1 MERNS
6 FMDAT
11 SPKDERFETLK
22 QLYPELIRDNKLNLE
37 ALKDLFD
44 EESFDEGEVG
54 YNLYWPG
61 KRDAKKLARKE
72 AEGTLEP
79 VIGDGVNED
88 KTSNI
93 YIEGDNLEV
102 LRCLKKSY
110 GGRVKMI
117 YIDPP
122 YNTGKDFIYPDNFAE
137 PVEDYLKF
145 TGQVDEKGGTLV
157 ANPKSSGAY
166 HRRWLDMMLPRLH
179 LARELLANDGVI
191 FISIDDNEQANL
203 KLLCDEVF
211 GEENLITQMVV
222 NRPSEVATSLT
233 IQKHEYCFVYAR
245 NSESKNIINKKVNA
259 KYSLS
264 RGTVGNENQTM
275 PEITFPAGLRC
286 ESIPDGVYESTRQ
299 KQNSRENIENKSKI
313 IVENGRLRE
322 PIVLKARWRSSQDMR
337 NFFNN
342 GCNPTPAKINGIIEE
357 IFFKDDTFNP
367 QIKKLTTEKFSSLYL
382 DNKRGSESLE
392 KLGMGELFDFPKSP
406 YFIKDLIKLVVSDGD
421 IVLDFFSG
429 SGTTAQALFLSNY
442 ENKTKSKFVL
452 AQLNVPLGKN
462 TESKSEKA
470 AIEFLDS
477 IRKPHT
483 ICEIS
488 KERIRR
494 AGKKILEEHPELKD
508 ELDVGFKVY
517 RLAKSNISSY
527 KPTAGSDQQSL
538 LSALDAMEKQV
549 TPLRDGFDMNN
560 QNDVQGLLVE
570 IILRQ
575 GFALDSN
582 IEKATSLAGNTI
594 YRIVDKGRPIVLHVC
609 LDEKI
614 KAETVKNIAFEEDD
628 KFICLNKAITDELYA
643 QLSDKGRVETI

>member
-137 PVEDYLKF
+137 PIEDYLKF
-145 TGQVDEKGGTLV
+145 TGQVDEKGVSLV

-179 LARELLANDGVI
+179 LARELLANEGVI

-211 GEENLITQMVV
+211 GEENFVGELIHQRAKGGGQAKYIVKGHDYILCYGKKIENV
-222 NRPSEVATSLT
+222 SLT
-233 IQKHEYCFVYAR
+233 RKKVIQQKTIEIDGETYIKNDDVIRKQFGKYDKSLGDRRCFYEELLKYKG
-245 NSESKNIINKKVNA
+245 ESKKKEVDELI
-259 KYSLS
+259 KK
-264 RGTVGNENQTM
+264 
-275 PEITFPAGLRC
+275 
-286 ESIPDGVYESTRQ
+286 GVYFLEPNNEGMHTICEYIKVDDAKS
-299 KQNSRENIENKSKI
+299 KLYSIIKVLSEKGKEDIENL
-313 IVENGRLRE
+313 G
-322 PIVLKARWRSSQDMR
+322 
-337 NFFNN
+337 
-342 GCNPTPAKINGIIEE
+342 INGFSYPKPVEIVKQLVEAGSSEKDSPII
-357 IFFKDDTFNP
+357 I
-367 QIKKLTTEKFSSLYL
+367 
-382 DNKRGSESLE
+382 
-392 KLGMGELFDFPKSP
+392 
-406 YFIKDLIKLVVSDGD
+406 
-421 IVLDFFSG
+421 DFFSG
-429 SGTTAQALFLSNY
+429 SATTAQSVMELNA
-442 ENKTKSKFVL
+442 ENLRNCRYIMVQLPVVL
-452 AQLNVPLGKN
+452 D
-462 TESKSEKA
+462 EKEKDDKI
-470 AIEFLDS
+470 AIDFLDS
-477 IRKPHT
+477 IHKPHT
-483 ICEIS
+483 ICEIG

-494 AGKKILEEHPELKD
+494 AGKKILEEHPELKGK
-508 ELDVGFKVY
+508 LDVGFKVY

-527 KPTAGSDQQSL
+527 KPTTGSDQQSL

-560 QNDVQGLLVE
+560 PNDVQGLLVE

-614 KAETVKNIAFEEDD
+614 KAETVKNIAFEEND

>member
-22 QLYPELIRDNKLNLE
+22 QLYPELIRDNKLNFE

-44 EESFDEGEVG
+44 EESFDEGDVG

-145 TGQVDEKGGTLV
+145 TGQVDEKGVSLV

-166 HRRWLDMMLPRLH
+166 HRRWLDMMLPRLQ
-179 LARELLANDGVI
+179 LARELLTNDGVI

-211 GEENLITQMVV
+211 GEENFAAQFLWTK
-222 NRPSEVATSLT
+222 TSTPPALSHKCRKT
-233 IQKHEYCFVYAR
+233 VEYVLCY
-245 NSESKNIINKKVNA
+245 EKNDSNNFFG
-259 KYSLS
+259 SLLDN
-264 RGTVGNENQTM
+264 GDVPLLNTGNT
-275 PEITFPAGLRC
+275 PKTLLFPARTICFTYLEKGEISAGSYDKIDVLD
-286 ESIPDGVYESTRQ
+286 E
-299 KQNSRENIENKSKI
+299 I
-313 IVENGRLRE
+313 IVENGKNTNDIHLRGSFKWTQE
-322 PIVLKARWRSSQDMR
+322 TLDDEINKGCYFIIKTNKMSIRFQRPFDEG
-337 NFFNN
+337 NFKRPNN
-342 GCNPTPAKINGIIEE
+342 MLNLEFDKSENIGTNESASKELEKIN
-357 IFFKDDTFNP
+357 
-367 QIKKLTTEKFSSLYL
+367 
-382 DNKRGSESLE
+382 
-392 KLGMGELFDFPKSP
+392 MGGLFDFPKPVSLLK
-406 YFIKDLIKLVVSDGD
+406 YIANIITHFNKDAI
-421 IVLDFFSG
+421 ILDFFSG
-429 SGTTAQALFLSNY
+429 SATTAHS
-442 ENKTKSKFVL
+442 VM
-452 AQLNVPLGKN
+452 QLNAEDSGNRKFIMVQLPVTLDKKEDSGK
-462 TESKSEKA
+462 T

-477 IRKPHT
+477 IHKPHT
-483 ICEIS
+483 ICEIG

-494 AGKKILEEHPELKD
+494 AGKKILEEHTELKGK
-508 ELDVGFKVY
+508 LDIGFKVY
-517 RLAKSNISSY
+517 RLAQSNIEAY
-527 KPTAGSDQQSL
+527 KPTTGSDQQSL
-538 LSALDAMEKQV
+538 LKALDAMEKQV
-549 TPLRDGFDMNN
+549 TPLRDGFDLNN
-560 QNDVQGLLVE
+560 SNDIQKLLTE
-570 IILRQ
+570 IMLRQ
-575 GFALDSN
+575 GFALDSR
-582 IEKATSLAGNTI
+582 IEKTSSLANNTV
-594 YRIVDKGRPIVLHVC
+594 YRITDEARPIVLHVC
-609 LDEKI
+609 LDNEI
-614 KAETVKNIAFEEDD
+614 KSETVKNISFEEND
-628 KFICLNKAITDELYA
+628 KFVCLNSAISDELYA

>member
-61 KRDAKKLARKE
+61 KRNAKKLARKE

-79 VIGDGVNED
+79 VPGDGINED

-145 TGQVDEKGGTLV
+145 TRQVDEQGVSLV

-166 HRRWLDMMLPRLH
+166 HRKWLDMMLPRLQ
-179 LARELLANDGVI
+179 LARELLTNDGVI

-211 GEENLITQMVV
+211 GEENFAADLIWNKQHSQQQGLFKRYHEHVLLYL
-222 NRPSEVATSLT
+222 RDSEK
-233 IQKHEYCFVYAR
+233 I
-245 NSESKNIINKKVNA
+245 KNIEGGEGIIEAGAQKKI
-259 KYSLS
+259 S
-264 RGTVGNENQTM
+264 RANPASEF
-275 PEITFPAGLRC
+275 TFPAGVRFDA
-286 ESIPDGVYESTRQ
+286 PDGTIITGTYGENERSTITEGRLICRNRRTAEPVTISAGWTQ
-299 KQNSRENIENKSKI
+299 KKQMASFFAGENVIDSKGQKVIEFFFNSAGKIKCTKERSQLTPPTILPLYGMVSEHTEALKNLLGGYYFPTPKPVPMIYDFASWFLKENDI
-313 IVENGRLRE
+313 IV
-322 PIVLKARWRSSQDMR
+322 
-337 NFFNN
+337 
-342 GCNPTPAKINGIIEE
+342 
-357 IFFKDDTFNP
+357 
-367 QIKKLTTEKFSSLYL
+367 
-382 DNKRGSESLE
+382 
-392 KLGMGELFDFPKSP
+392 
-406 YFIKDLIKLVVSDGD
+406 
-421 IVLDFFSG
+421 DFFSG
-429 SGTTAQALFLSNY
+429 SATTAQSVMELNANDNVGHRKYVMVQLPVTLD
-442 ENKTKSKFVL
+442 ENDDTD
-452 AQLNVPLGKN
+452 
-462 TESKSEKA
+462 KA

-477 IRKPHT
+477 IHKPHT
-483 ICEIS
+483 ICEIG

-508 ELDVGFKVY
+508 KLDVGFKVY
-517 RLAKSNISSY
+517 RLAQSNIEAY
-527 KPTAGSDQQSL
+527 KPTTGSDQQSL
-538 LSALDAMEKQV
+538 LNALDAMEKQV
-549 TPLRDGFDMNN
+549 TPLRDGLDLNN
-560 QNDVQGLLVE
+560 SNDIQKLLTE
-570 IILRQ
+570 IMLRQ
-575 GFALDSN
+575 GFALDSH
-582 IEKATSLAGNTI
+582 IEKTSSLANNTV
-594 YRIVDKGRPIVLHVC
+594 YRILDEARPIVLHVC
-609 LDEKI
+609 LDNEI
-614 KAETVKNIAFEEDD
+614 KSETVKNISFEEND
-628 KFICLNKAITDELYA
+628 KFVCLNSAISDELYA

>member
-37 ALKDLFD
+37 SLKDLFD
-44 EESFDEGEVG
+44 EESFDEGDVG

-61 KRDAKKLARKE
+61 KRNAKKLARKE

-145 TGQVDEKGGTLV
+145 TGQVDEKGVALV

-166 HRRWLDMMLPRLH
+166 HRKWLDMMLPRLQ
-179 LARELLANDGVI
+179 LARELLTNDGVI

-203 KLLCDEVF
+203 KLLCDEIF
-211 GEENLITQMVV
+211 GEENFIECLKWKRKKQ
-222 NRPSEVATSLT
+222 PSFLA
-233 IQKHEYCFVYAR
+233 KHTAKMMEYICVY
-245 NSESKNIINKKVNA
+245 SKNKN
-259 KYSLS
+259 Y
-264 RGTVGNENQTM
+264 
-275 PEITFPAGLRC
+275 
-286 ESIPDGVYESTRQ
+286 
-299 KQNSRENIENKSKI
+299 
-313 IVENGRLRE
+313 
-322 PIVLKARWRSSQDMR
+322 
-337 NFFNN
+337 
-342 GCNPTPAKINGIIEE
+342 
-357 IFFKDDTFNP
+357 
-367 QIKKLTTEKFSSLYL
+367 
-382 DNKRGSESLE
+382 LE
-392 KLGMGELFDFPKSP
+392 KLSIDGTSDSTKKVINISNGVSIRHFSSGVRV
-406 YFIKDLIKLVVSDGD
+406 KLD
-421 IVLDFFSG
+421 G
-429 SGTTAQALFLSNY
+429 SGTIKSGVYRIKTMDVEYLSDVNYSDGVTLNEVDVRSRFSESQENINNYIQNNLLFITSKCGLRRDVSEEEKGKRKSITDLLLGEWGDNQESDKEQNELFGENFFDYAKPCLLIKNLIKSNY
-442 ENKTKSKFVL
+442 TQNAIIMDFFAGSSTTAHATIMMNAEDEGNRKYVMI
-452 AQLNVPLGKN
+452 QLPVEFDKKN
-462 TESKSEKA
+462 EKEEK

-477 IRKPHT
+477 IHKPHT
-483 ICEIS
+483 ICEIG

-494 AGKKILEEHPELKD
+494 AGKKILEEHPELKGK
-508 ELDVGFKVY
+508 LDVGFKVY

-527 KPTAGSDQQSL
+527 KPTTGSDQQSF

-560 QNDVQGLLVE
+560 PNDVQGLLVE

>member
-37 ALKDLFD
+37 SLKDLFD
-44 EESFDEGEVG
+44 EESFDEGDVG

-61 KRDAKKLARKE
+61 KRNAKKLARKE

-79 VIGDGVNED
+79 VPGDGINED
-88 KTSNI
+88 KTNNI

-145 TGQVDEKGGTLV
+145 TGQVDEKGVSLV

-211 GEENLITQMVV
+211 GEENFVGELIHQRAKGGGQAKYIVKGHDYILCYGKKIENV
-222 NRPSEVATSLT
+222 SLT
-233 IQKHEYCFVYAR
+233 RKKVIQQKTIEIDGETYIKNDDVIRKQFGKYDKSLGDRRCFYEELLKYKG
-245 NSESKNIINKKVNA
+245 ESKKKEVDELI
-259 KYSLS
+259 KK
-264 RGTVGNENQTM
+264 
-275 PEITFPAGLRC
+275 
-286 ESIPDGVYESTRQ
+286 GVYFLEPNNEGMHTICEYIKVDDAKS
-299 KQNSRENIENKSKI
+299 KLYSIIKVLSEKGKEDIENL
-313 IVENGRLRE
+313 G
-322 PIVLKARWRSSQDMR
+322 
-337 NFFNN
+337 
-342 GCNPTPAKINGIIEE
+342 INGFSYPKPVEIVKQLVEAGSSEKDSPII
-357 IFFKDDTFNP
+357 I
-367 QIKKLTTEKFSSLYL
+367 
-382 DNKRGSESLE
+382 
-392 KLGMGELFDFPKSP
+392 
-406 YFIKDLIKLVVSDGD
+406 
-421 IVLDFFSG
+421 DFFSG
-429 SGTTAQALFLSNY
+429 SATTAQSVMELNA
-442 ENKTKSKFVL
+442 ENLRNCRYIMVQLPVVL
-452 AQLNVPLGKN
+452 DEKEKN
-462 TESKSEKA
+462 DKI

-477 IRKPHT
+477 IHKPHT
-483 ICEIS
+483 ICEIG

-494 AGKKILEEHPELKD
+494 AGKKILEEHPELKGK
-508 ELDVGFKVY
+508 LDVGFKVY

-527 KPTAGSDQQSL
+527 KPTTGSDQQSL

-549 TPLRDGFDMNN
+549 TPLRDGFDMKNP
-560 QNDVQGLLVE
+560 NDVQGLLVE